1 MTTLPRSLKI
11 TPTHHERKAVV
22 YIRQSTAKQVRTNTE
37 SQRNQRALV
46 ERAMALGWPAERIV
60 VLDADLGQSGSSTS
74 GRDDF
79 SLLTADVALGHVGI
93 IFGWEV
99 SRLARNNADWYHLL
113 DLAALVGALIA
124 DIEGVYDPRAYNDR
138 LLLGLKRP
146 AS

>member
-1 MTTLPRSLKI
+1 MITLPRSQKI
-11 TPTHHERKAVV
+11 TPVQLERKAVV
-22 YIRQSTAKQVRTNTE
+22 YIGQSTTKQVRTNPE

-46 ERAMALGWPAERIV
+46 ERAPALGWTKERIV
-60 VLDADLGQSGSSTS
+60 VLDGDLGQSGTSTT

-79 SLLTADVALGHVGI
+79 TTLTADVALGHVGI

-113 DLAALVGALIA
+113 DLAAVVGTLIA
-124 DIEGVYDPRAYNDR
+124 DIEGVYDPRSYNDR